1 MSDLVVICCEK
12 ENSFA
17 LVLKYEIVLNEL
29 DNYIINNFWA
39 VDFLTGFFT
48 ILILYNILYS
58 QCLQTAHIHMWYD
71 DMCT

>member
-39 VDFLTGFFT
+39 VDFLTGFFFT
-48 ILILYNILYS
+48 IV
-58 QCLQTAHIHMWYD
+58 
-71 DMCT
+71 